1 MKDLELFLV
10 SYGIFLIGV
19 IILWLIFI
27 RNATLKQRRSR
38 ELEDTFIQSLKIAF
52 HNDSIRNCKD
62 VLDIYEGTYES
73 GAIKPFELHQV
84 ALMVKKLKGSVA
96 TGIHLDKI
104 LRDRIIENI
113 NLRLAEL
120 EEIIQEKKVVLPFEN
135 VPSDE
140 RIILQDIFSI
150 SALKKETGVAEKI
163 NSLAELIAVRQDNF
177 ERLNSQYSIAR
188 KNAVKS
194 YMLGLLTFIITV
206 GFGLFLLFNF
216 YPFKF

>member
-1 MKDLELFLV
+1 
-10 SYGIFLIGV
+10 
-19 IILWLIFI
+19 
-27 RNATLKQRRSR
+27 
-38 ELEDTFIQSLKIAF
+38 
-52 HNDSIRNCKD
+52 
-62 VLDIYEGTYES
+62 
-73 GAIKPFELHQV
+73 
-84 ALMVKKLKGSVA
+84 
-96 TGIHLDKI
+96 
-104 LRDRIIENI
+104 
-113 NLRLAEL
+113 EL

-194 YMLGLLTFIITV
+194 YLLGLLTFIITV